1 MFEKLEDLAKNNKK
15 ISDFHIRSGSPLA
28 YRQTGEIVMIKEV
41 VVKAQDLIDLMT
53 TNCNEH
59 ETKKFKETHE
69 LDSAVTI
76 SGLRFRANFYK
87 TLNGPAAVLRR
98 VESIIPEM
106 GQFDLPDVLY
116 DIIDMHKGLV
126 LVTGPT
132 GSGKSTTLAAIVNEI
147 NKTRT
152 ANIITVE
159 DPVEFIHKDVKSIVS
174 HREVGKQTQTFATA
188 LKAALRED
196 PDVIL
201 VGEMRDLET
210 VSLALT
216 AAETGH
222 LVFGTLHTSG
232 APNTINRII
241 DVFPPEQQAQIR
253 AQLSTSLKMVVTQRL
268 LKTKDGQGRVGAF
281 EVMKCTAP
289 IQNLIRE
296 AKIHQI
302 PSIMQTSVKDG
313 MITMTKS
320 LENLAQAGKIDANA
334 AKES

>member
-1 MFEKLEDLAKNNKK
+1 MFEKLEELAKNNKK
-15 ISDFHIRSGSPLA
+15 ISDFHIRSGWPLA
-28 YRQTGEIVMIKEV
+28 YRQTGEIHKVQEVM
-41 VVKAQDLIDLMT
+41 VKAQDLQDLIS
-53 TNCNEH
+53 TNCNEI
-59 ETKKFKETHE
+59 EMKRFQDTHE
-69 LDSAVTI
+69 LDSSVTL

-87 TLNGPAAVLRR
+87 TINGPAAVLRR
-98 VESIIPEM
+98 VESVIPEM
-106 GQFDLPDVLY
+106 EQFDLPPVLY

-132 GSGKSTTLAAIVNEI
+132 GSGKSTTLAAIINEI

-159 DPVEFIHKDVKSIVS
+159 DPVEFIHKDKKSIVS
-174 HREVGKQTQTFATA
+174 HREVGKQTQTFSTA

-232 APNTINRII
+232 APSTINRII

-253 AQLSTSLKMVVTQRL
+253 AQISTSLKMVVTQRL
-268 LKTKDGQGRVGAF
+268 LKTKDGQGRCGAF

-302 PSIMQTSVKDG
+302 PSIMQTAVKDG

-320 LENLAQAGKIDANA
+320 LEELVKAGKIDASA
-334 AKES
+334 GKEH